1 MHLLL
6 VLPLMGVFTA
16 VRGFIRTHTFRQ
28 LRSERC
34 NISVE
39 QSASSAKPHLCTF
52 DARADED
59 ADKERWNKAVCK
71 GGKLLDAM
79 AGDERRAGNWF
90 KVPKES
96 GDSEY
101 QDYSKLPL
109 HLQRHINAQD

>member
-1 MHLLL
+1 MHSLL

-28 LRSERC
+28 LGSERY
-34 NISVE
+34 NISIE
-39 QSASSAKPHLCTF
+39 QSASGAKPHHRTF

-71 GGKLLDAM
+71 GGELLDAM

-96 GDSEY
+96 GESEY
-101 QDYSKLPL
+101 QDYSKIHI
-109 HLQRHINAQD
+109 HLQLHVNAQD